1 MAAEATGGGL
11 LDNGSVLCLDAACS
25 MMNIMKTE
33 IALRSVASICTHGQS
48 GLEGQVSCSASF
60 VGPGQH
66 QGVEHRLPE
75 LRFKANGFG
84 IRPGSRCFWG
94 VLRILIRSTTRVSGM
109 IHACCSASD
118 RCRIQDLES
127 LATWRT
133 IFKAT
138 LLGAFCLRACF

>member
-25 MMNIMKTE
+25 MMNIMKRE
-33 IALRSVASICTHGQS
+33 IALRSVAYICTHGQS

-75 LRFKANGFG
+75 LRFKV
-84 IRPGSRCFWG
+84 GSASVQGLDVFWG
-94 VLRILIRSTTRVSGM
+94 VLRIFIRSTTRVSGL